1 MTGGGSGTGVGGVE
15 LADAGERG
23 TLEIDPSVLRKIVE
37 HAADRAP
44 GTRHRSRTV
53 AGMGVGDAGPSAK
66 ISTGADGLDVR
77 LHLAL
82 SYPSPIRSTVADVR
96 ERITRDLDRITGQQ
110 VRSLSVDVDALQGDT
125 VPESPRVQ

>member
-1 MTGGGSGTGVGGVE
+1 MSGE
-15 LADAGERG
+15 LADAAERG
-23 TLEIDPSVLRKIVE
+23 TLDIDQSVLRKIVE

-53 AGMGVGDAGPSAK
+53 AGMGVGESGPSAK
-66 ISTGADGLDVR
+66 ISSGTEGLDVR
-77 LHLAL
+77 LNLAL

-110 VRSLSVDVDALQGDT
+110 VRSLSVEVDALQGDR
-125 VPESPRVQ
+125 VPEAPRVQ

>member
-1 MTGGGSGTGVGGVE
+1 MSGK
-15 LADAGERG
+15 LADAAERG
-23 TLEIDPSVLRKIVE
+23 TLDIDPSVLRKIVE

-53 AGMGVGDAGPSAK
+53 AGVGVGESGPSAK
-66 ISTGADGLDVR
+66 ISSDTQGLDVR
-77 LHLAL
+77 LNLAL

-96 ERITRDLDRITGQQ
+96 ERITRDLDRLTGQQ
-110 VRSLSVDVDALQGDT
+110 VRSLSVEVDALQGDR